1 VRDVRVSRFCGM
13 TRLLRSAFCGM
24 SGRCNVARCPVC
36 SGATFAGC
44 RSLSDPR
51 DVLSVQTLILRV
63 VPPVQKCAMTAAF
76 GINYPARCR
85 AVYRR
90 GMSSANRKP
99 GSDFAPANPARGF
112 LKMSPRLASRFADNA
127 NNPTLNS
134 G

>member
-1 VRDVRVSRFCGM
+1 MLRIVRPVRLKLSRD
-13 TRLLRSAFCGM
+13 
-24 SGRCNVARCPVC
+24 VARC
-36 SGATFAGC
+36 
-44 RSLSDPR
+44 LNLR
-51 DVLSVQTLILRV
+51 DVLSVRTLILRV

-99 GSDFAPANPARGF
+99 GSDFAPANPARSF
-112 LKMSPRLASRFADNA
+112 LKMSLRQASRFADNA